1 LTRKEPIPLRYL
13 PIRPIGRW
21 ETPQNSTRWIRLAWA
36 AVLVLLPLLLAPSP
50 GEAAEPLAPNP
61 DLTAPAS
68 PSPDLLLEDTGEAT
82 DDQVVLSLEA
92 AVGQAVRQNPGLAE
106 VSEQARALSFVPSQV
121 GTLPDPQVSFT
132 SQNLPVDSF
141 DTTQENMTQMK
152 FGVSQTVPFPGKL
165 GFRET
170 AARHAASAASSDV
183 EEFRLKLIREVKRGW
198 WQTFYLDRAIEI
210 VRRNQEL
217 LRQFTEIAQTKYEV
231 GEGLQQ
237 DVLLSQVELSR
248 LLDQEIRLKGLRRGS
263 EARLNALL
271 GRPRD
276 ASITLPQRVRDE
288 LRETSLEPQLKERA
302 EANRPLLRSAR
313 ERIEAARA
321 RKDLAKRDFF
331 PDFTLGAA
339 YGLRGDANTIGG
351 PDRADFLTL
360 GIGVSVPIFAEWKQQ
375 QALDQRRAEL
385 LQQRNALEDDR
396 LRVRKEVE
404 EAGADYR
411 SAREQ
416 AALLK
421 TGIIPQAAQSVASMR
436 AGYLVNQVDFLNL
449 VRAQITLLD
458 FETKYW
464 KALSEANQALA
475 SLTASVGG
483 EVFDED
489 K

>member
-1 LTRKEPIPLRYL
+1 M
-13 PIRPIGRW
+13 
-21 ETPQNSTRWIRLAWA
+21 ETLWSALARA
-36 AVLVLLPLLLAPSP
+36 AALVLLPLLLAPSHSK
-50 GEAAEPLAPNP
+50 AAETT
-61 DLTAPAS
+61 DHPA
-68 PSPDLLLEDTGEAT
+68 
-82 DDQVVLSLEA
+82 VLSIEA
-92 AVGQAVRQNPGLAE
+92 AVAQAVRQNPGLAE
-106 VSEQARALSFVPSQV
+106 VAEQARALSFVPSQV

-141 DTTQENMTQMK
+141 DTTQEAMTQMK

-170 AARHAASAASSDV
+170 AARHTASAAGSDV
-183 EEFRLKLIREVKRGW
+183 EEFRLRLIREVKRGW

-210 VRRNQEL
+210 LLRNQEL
-217 LRQFTEIAQTKYEV
+217 LRQFTKIAQTKYEV

-248 LLDQEIRLKGLRRGS
+248 LLDREIRLKGLRRGS

-271 GRPRD
+271 GGTGD
-276 ASITLPQRVRDE
+276 ARLTLPQRTLE
-288 LRETSLEPQLKERA
+288 NLREILPEPRLKERA
-302 EANRPLLRSAR
+302 EENRPLLRSAR

-339 YGLRGDANTIGG
+339 YGLRDGANAVGG
-351 PDRADFLTL
+351 RDRADFLTL
-360 GIGVSVPIFAEWKQQ
+360 GVGVSVPIFAEWKQQ
-375 QALDQRRAEL
+375 QALDQRAAEL
-385 LQQRNALEDDR
+385 LRQHNALKDDR
-396 LRVRKEVE
+396 LGVHKEVA
-404 EAGADYR
+404 EASADYR

-421 TGIIPQAAQSVASMR
+421 TGIIPQAAQSVESMR

-464 KALSEANQALA
+464 KALSEANRALA

-483 EVFDED
+483 EVFDE
-489 K
+489 